1 MRALSAQ
8 EATIDAGIVL
18 LPIRCTATAR
28 LKGFEVLARK
38 PETSRPANVRSDK
51 SEYSPAAVR
60 QLAQVVSGELASL
73 INGHGLKLWIP
84 LSLEALRSD
93 DSAIAL
99 FDGLAATELS
109 GGAIIFD
116 LEARDILSSIASAND
131 DVLAALTW
139 QDARIAVS
147 GLSDF
152 TSMETLLADE
162 RISEVRLPAALCS
175 RAPPPGF
182 RRRADGSWL
191 AEAVSRVH
199 GRGLL
204 ASALD
209 VSDSQLCH
217 EIIVAGFDLIQGDL
231 VGRPHSVEATID
243 QMVAALPFGRTLL

>member
-1 MRALSAQ
+1 MRAPSAQ

-28 LKGFEVLARK
+28 LKGFEVLACES
-38 PETSRPANVRSDK
+38 ETSRSANARRDK
-51 SEYSPAAVR
+51 PKYSPAAAR
-60 QLAQVVSGELASL
+60 QLAQVLSGEVASL
-73 INGHGLKLWIP
+73 INGHGLKLWMP
-84 LSLEALRSD
+84 LSLQALRSD
-93 DSAIAL
+93 RSAIAL
-99 FDGLAATELS
+99 FDGLAATALAGS
-109 GGAIIFD
+109 DIIFD
-116 LEARDILSSIASAND
+116 IDARDMLSSIASAND

-152 TSMETLLADE
+152 SSVEPLLADE

-175 RAPPPGF
+175 KAPPPGF
-182 RRRADGSWL
+182 RRRPDESWL
-191 AEAVSRVH
+191 AEAVSRLH

-209 VSDSQLCH
+209 VSDSRLCH

-231 VGRPHSVEATID
+231 VGRPHSVEATIE